1 VNPKSNQPVVFT
13 ATDPPLARIHF
24 AERDIVLRP
33 FPLAPSAGGLV
44 ALGGSEVIFPGAAS
58 LDMLSMDGLTEV
70 FGRQAEKIMMTFSW
84 KAVGAFRASE
94 TDIEW
99 QRSSAPPQAWDRWEA
114 VFPP

>member
-1 VNPKSNQPVVFT
+1 VVFT

-33 FPLAPSAGGLV
+33 FPLAPSAKGLV

-84 KAVGAFRASE
+84 KAVGPLKPLKLTSNSSVHPRRHRRGI
-94 TDIEW
+94 DGR
-99 QRSSAPPQAWDRWEA
+99 RSSLRRG
-114 VFPP
+114 VS